1 MPQRVASTPSAVAT
15 WVLPR
20 PVGPW
25 KTRSSTRPTKSS
37 ESISSQPQPSGNRT
51 WDQSRPSPA
60 LGTGIPARLSS
71 PARFERSRDSS
82 SRASIDEHAENWR
95 GGGVDAAGGPEGAD
109 RPLHG
114 RRLPRLDAASRGAR
128 RSARRFAGSSESRK
142 ETPVRR
148 RPPHRAVAPPVRAV
162 AQQLRLQERVGR
174 VGGRVAP
181 LAPVG
186 RQGLAAGPDDRG
198 VEDAHRGGGLAGGYP
213 RARRVPVLGAAIERA
228 LLVALARDPR
238 HAREGRRRQRQERR
252 AVAP

>member
-25 KTRSSTRPTKSS
+25 KTRSSARPTKSS
-37 ESISSQPQPSGNRT
+37 ESISSQPQPSGSRT

-60 LGTGIPARLSS
+60 LGTGIPACLSS

-114 RRLPRLDAASRGAR
+114 RRLPRLDAASRGTR
-128 RSARRFAGSSESRK
+128 RSARSFAGSSESRK

-148 RPPHRAVAPPVRAV
+148 RPPHRAVASPHSRPWGAKASPPGPTTAASKEPIAAAASREAV
-162 AQQLRLQERVGR
+162 PGPAEYRCS
-174 VGGRVAP
+174 AP
-181 LAPVG
+181 PLNEPC
-186 RQGLAAGPDDRG
+186 
-198 VEDAHRGGGLAGGYP
+198 
-213 RARRVPVLGAAIERA
+213 
-228 LLVALARDPR
+228 
-238 HAREGRRRQRQERR
+238 
-252 AVAP
+252 